1 MLGSMMAR
9 GSTATRPA
17 VDGTGS
23 QLQAYGM
30 RKSTFFDMIA
40 EQRRADG
47 KGPSPKVKA
56 AWEAQQEEHAMPEL
70 ERAIRK
76 EADGSAKNADGLD
89 DLAWY

>member
-1 MLGSMMAR
+1 MLDSMAER
-9 GSTATRPA
+9 KSTAKRPA
-17 VDGTGS
+17 VDDAGS
-23 QLQAYGM
+23 LRPAYEM
-30 RKSTFFDMIA
+30 RKPTFFDKIV

-76 EADGSAKNADGLD
+76 EAGGSAKNADGLD